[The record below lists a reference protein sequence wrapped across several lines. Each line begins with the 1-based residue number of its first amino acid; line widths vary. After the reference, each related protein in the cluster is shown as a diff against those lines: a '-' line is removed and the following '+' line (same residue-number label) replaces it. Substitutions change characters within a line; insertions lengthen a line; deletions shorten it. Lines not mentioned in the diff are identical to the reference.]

1 VQDKVKAAEQAKAK
15 AAQQNNANRRSARLE
30 QGKKQ
35 KVCTP
40 QESDQPPSSE
50 LLKELET
57 RSRLL
62 EKQQR
67 EQGAAERMGA
77 QAHLDVQ
84 RQDYAETPQQ

>member
-1 VQDKVKAAEQAKAK
+1 MQNKAK
-15 AAQQNNANRRSARLE
+15 RRSARLE